1 VSPTPSVA
9 ANAGRDASGVRR
21 VERTGLSRTVAIVV
35 AVVLAAVIVVLDQLS
50 KHWAETSLAVR
61 EPRAVVGELLQ
72 FRLLYNSGAA
82 WGMGSGIT
90 PVVTLVQ
97 IAICIGALVYVVRSV
112 RSVPWALALGCIV
125 GGALG
130 NIHDRILRAP
140 SPFHGEVVDFIEL
153 PHWPVFNVADMAVVV
168 GAVLIVLLG
177 VLGVASD
184 PAARDQTADAA
195 ETSAAETAAADT
207 SAVEASAAAD
217 GAGEDASGSDAAADT
232 AAPAGREAADDQDAM
247 GDHGVGSASE
257 RRP

>member
-1 VSPTPSVA
+1 MSPTPSSA

-21 VERTGLSRTVAIVV
+21 VQRAGISRTVAVV
-35 AVVLAAVIVVLDQLS
+35 AVVALAAVIVALDQLS
-50 KHWAETSLAVR
+50 KHWAETSLVAL

-112 RSVPWALALGCIV
+112 RSVPWAIALGCIV

-177 VLGVASD
+177 VLGVVADPPASD
-184 PAARDQTADAA
+184 REDG
-195 ETSAAETAAADT
+195 
-207 SAVEASAAAD
+207 AVAD
-217 GAGEDASGSDAAADT
+217 GAGSAGETDRGAADERRVADEPGAADGRGIGT
-232 AAPAGREAADDQDAM
+232 AA
-247 GDHGVGSASE
+247 E